1 MKIIL
6 TQNVNKLGKAGE
18 IKEVSDGYARN
29 MLLPK
34 GAAIIATPEA
44 IRALEFQKELQVKK
58 SEKELEQ
65 VEKAAENLD
74 GTELVFTAKTQ
85 EDGKL
90 FGSITENHIAD
101 KIKELG
107 FSISKKQVKLDN
119 HIKNTG
125 EHEATVNFDHG
136 LEAQIK
142 IIVEPEISEQ
152 RNKDIE
158 I

>member
-1 MKIIL
+1 MKVIL

-44 IRALEFQKELQVKK
+44 MRAVEFQKALRAKQ
-58 SEKELEQ
+58 SEKELEHI
-65 VEKAAENLD
+65 EKTAENID
-74 GTELVFTAKTQ
+74 GIEIVFTAKTQ

-90 FGSITENHIAD
+90 FGSITENHIVD

-107 FSISKKQVKLDN
+107 FSISKKQVKLGS

-125 EHEATVNFDHG
+125 EHEATINFDHG

-142 IIVEPEISEQ
+142 IVVEPEDSDLKVSE
-152 RNKDIE
+152 
-158 I
+158 